1 MDSDSYSQLFAAIQ
15 FQTIPAGSILALCIT
30 ILLLCFSAWIAIARA
45 NFMLL
50 SQANRASFEEGDN
63 LTDKIVRSLFAR
75 QEQLLASLTIWKVFL
90 NTAIVVSILFIINQC
105 IDISS
110 NPEFGIFL
118 GIIIPLFLIPL
129 SDEIIPNL
137 LLRDDASTTIRRSAP
152 FLRGLEI
159 ITRPLSF
166 ILIRPGGYINRIFER
181 RKNEV
186 SVGEL
191 SRVLD
196 LTPNELPEE
205 KEMLEGVIGLYNK
218 TAVEIMT
225 PRMNFAEL
233 CIKTEFQ
240 DVINYVIE
248 AGYSRIPVY
257 GENRDDIRG
266 ILYSKDLLPYIIKQS
281 EFEWQKLIRPAY
293 FIPENKKVDD
303 LLEDFQKNKIHLA
316 IVIDEFG
323 GTSGIV
329 TLEDI
334 LEEIVGEIDD
344 EHDEVNVKYIRTSD
358 GSYIFNAI
366 ILLTDF
372 FRVTR
377 LDSREFDEFTED
389 VDTLAGL
396 ILEIKGDFP
405 EEREV
410 VRYKNYSFRILKMDK
425 KRITKVKF
433 TIEPAEKKPD
443 EK

>member
-1 MDSDSYSQLFAAIQ
+1 MDSDSHTQLFSAIQ
-15 FQTIPAGSILALCIT
+15 SQTIPTGSIIALCIAV
-30 ILLLCFSAWIAIARA
+30 LLLCFSAWLSIARA

-50 SQANRASFEEGDN
+50 SQANRASFDEGDDFAN
-63 LTDKIVRSLFAR
+63 KIVRSLFVR
-75 QEQLLASLTIWKVFL
+75 QEQLLASLTIWKIL
-90 NTAIVVSILFIINQC
+90 ANTVIVVLALFVIDQA
-105 IDISS
+105 IDISL
-110 NPEFGIFL
+110 NQGIGISL
-118 GIIIPLFLIPL
+118 GIIVPLLLIL
-129 SDEIIPNL
+129 LFEEIIPNL
-137 LLRDDASTTIRRSAP
+137 LLRNDMLKMIRSSAP

-166 ILIRPGGYINRIFER
+166 LLIRPGGYINLIFER

-303 LLEDFQKNKIHLA
+303 LLEDFQKNKIHMA

-433 TIEPAEKKPD
+433 TIEPAEKNPE